1 MPVKE
6 SSATALVRITGLAI
20 IRFNP
25 GDHSGQIGIVRDLN
39 HHLKIRIQRPV
50 YQDGTGRDVVVY
62 RDIASYEQLPKENV
76 RVEIKA
82 HGSPVAGYEIYQNGE
97 FDRLNSTDLHD
108 FRWLVDIENL
118 HEGGILNPSSQQQSY
133 PLSGVYIR
141 EGRFYT
147 QKVDRNRFF
156 AKVEKDA
163 NGIEGQREEFGNVGE
178 TLGVAI
184 EGDQVSFTIRIG
196 DQETTHLLPRLE
208 GLPFIIEC
216 SNMNPDAGAVFS
228 DMPDYY
234 KYIASSSG
242 NQFDLKPVEEETAAG
257 TVRGGAVNQED
268 FCHPIVFPEG
278 SIDEL

>member
-25 GDHSGQIGIVRDLN
+25 RDQLGEIGLVRDYSHDLTI
-39 HHLKIRIQRPV
+39 KIKRPV
-50 YQDGTGRDVVVY
+50 YQDGTERDVIVY
-62 RDIASYEQLPKENV
+62 RDVASYEHLPKEDV

-82 HGSPVAGYEIYQNGE
+82 QGAAIAGYEIYQNGN
-97 FDRLNSTDLHD
+97 FDRLNSTDIND
-108 FRWLVDIENL
+108 FRWLVDITNFHDGSVL
-118 HEGGILNPSSQQQSY
+118 SPSSQQQSY
-133 PLSGVYIR
+133 PISGVYIS
-141 EGRFYT
+141 GGLFYT
-147 QKVDRNRFF
+147 QELDRKLFF
-156 AKVEKDA
+156 EKVEKDA
-163 NGIEGQREEFGNVGE
+163 NGVEGQRQEFGSVGE

-184 EGDQVSFTIRIG
+184 EGDMVSFTIRIG

-208 GLPFIIEC
+208 GLPLIIEFK
-216 SNMNPDAGAVFS
+216 NTNYDAGAIYS
-228 DMPDYY
+228 DMPEYY

-242 NQFDLKPVEEETAAG
+242 NQFDLKPVQEAAAAG
-257 TVRGGAVNQED
+257 VVRGGAVNQED